1 MSAPVLVAATWKM
14 TIWLGARLA
23 APPCCPLPLSGVRGQ
38 IEALMHSRQAAALIA
53 AVALMVTIHAVRRAW
68 FDIYGRWYG
77 R

>member
-14 TIWLGARLA
+14 AISLGACLA
-23 APPCCPLPLSGVRGQ
+23 AARCCPLPLSGVRGQ
-38 IEALMHSRQAAALIA
+38 VEALMHCPEAAALIA
-53 AVALMVTIHAVRRAW
+53 AAALMVTIHAVRRAW